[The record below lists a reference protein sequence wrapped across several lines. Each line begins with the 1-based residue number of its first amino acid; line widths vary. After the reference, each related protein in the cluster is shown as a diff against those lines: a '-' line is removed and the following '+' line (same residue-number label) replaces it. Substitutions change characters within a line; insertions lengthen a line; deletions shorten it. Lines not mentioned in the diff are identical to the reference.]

1 MGPPSGHPPPH
12 LSSEARLWWWWW
24 WGVVR
29 DSRPGAVPPPPAPP
43 TEGRCVS
50 PQGCGGPGGPAGRVF
65 PSLSRPGWGGG
76 GRHTQRGP
84 AGQHRPGPRT
94 ALVTRGGPPPP
105 PPSPPRR
112 SGRWAPVWRRD
123 EPCGLRAGFPG
134 LGLRGCV
141 MPEGKSLRAGWSGIS
156 AGKATGAV
164 RLPNRPHAAAWL
176 LFIFF
181 FLIFIF
187 FPFSTERPQ
196 FPQQDLPV

>member
-1 MGPPSGHPPPH
+1 MWGRPRVTPPH
-12 LSSEARLWWWWW
+12 TSAP
-24 WGVVR
+24 
-29 DSRPGAVPPPPAPP
+29 RPA
-43 TEGRCVS
+43 C
-50 PQGCGGPGGPAGRVF
+50 
-65 PSLSRPGWGGG
+65 GGG
-76 GRHTQRGP
+76 GGGGWSGTRVPAPSRLPRPRRRRVGASPRRAAVARAGP
-84 AGQHRPGPRT
+84 QAGSSPPS
-94 ALVTRGGPPPP
+94 AARGGGGGATHTARPRRAAPARSPHGTCHPRGTPPP

-141 MPEGKSLRAGWSGIS
+141 MPEGKSLRAGRSGIS